1 MKKFLAKVKN
11 SRVVKWWS
19 VMSITAMIALM
30 GCFSVFATDGESSA
44 PDLSGTMTTA
54 FTNIQNNL
62 FSYIAIALPIALAIV
77 GAIFAI
83 KYAIRFFKNIANK

>member
-11 SRVVKWWS
+11 SRVVKWCS
-19 VMSITAMIALM
+19 V
-30 GCFSVFATDGESSA
+30 
-44 PDLSGTMTTA
+44 GTMTTA

-77 GAIFAI
+77 GAIFGI